1 MVEVDDDR
9 FPINQEVPNYIE
21 LLNVAVPL
29 GRDQQVETEDINQSK
44 LEDQTRHLL

>member
-1 MVEVDDDR
+1 MVEVDDDDG

-21 LLNVAVPL
+21 LLAVLL

-44 LEDQTRHLL
+44 L